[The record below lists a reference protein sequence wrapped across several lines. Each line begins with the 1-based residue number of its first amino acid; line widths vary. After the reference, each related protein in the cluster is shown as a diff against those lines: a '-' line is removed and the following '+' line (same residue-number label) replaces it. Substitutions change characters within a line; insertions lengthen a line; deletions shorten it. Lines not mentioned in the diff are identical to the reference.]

1 MNEFY
6 GGRSRVPAA
15 GKVYWQQWVPVARGK
30 GTCGPGI
37 QRALGAA
44 HSIPYP
50 FSSLPR
56 PSNPN
61 LSRTR
66 SPYRLTA
73 LRLRLWEQLSL
84 LRWRVQL
91 HRTVWHVDF
100 VSTKAGWPNVNF
112 IYRKCQRYRAFPHLR
127 PFSHSPFRFL
137 FSNSFNNSLE
147 SARQDGS

>member
-1 MNEFY
+1 MSSMVV
-6 GGRSRVPAA
+6 GRSRVPAA

-56 PSNPN
+56 PSDPD

-66 SPYRLTA
+66 LTLLTA
-73 LRLRLWEQLSL
+73 LRLAAPTLGTTRPATMTRSDSYIE
-84 LRWRVQL
+84 RYD
-91 HRTVWHVDF
+91 VDF
-100 VSTKAGWPNVNF
+100 VSVRSRTAG
-112 IYRKCQRYRAFPHLR
+112 LT
-127 PFSHSPFRFL
+127 
-137 FSNSFNNSLE
+137 
-147 SARQDGS
+147 

>member
-56 PSNPN
+56 PSNPD

-73 LRLRLWEQLSL
+73 LPPYAF
-84 LRWRVQL
+84 
-91 HRTVWHVDF
+91 DF
-100 VSTKAGWPNVNF
+100 G
-112 IYRKCQRYRAFPHLR
+112 
-127 PFSHSPFRFL
+127 
-137 FSNSFNNSLE
+137 NNSACYDDVYNYIERCDTLI
-147 SARQDGS
+147 SFLPKPAGLT

>member
-50 FSSLPR
+50 FPSLPPVPPIPTCPEPALLYR
-56 PSNPN
+56 HTPSTLGTNSACHDDVVATTTSN
-61 LSRTR
+61 GMTLISFLSK
-66 SPYRLTA
+66 PKL
-73 LRLRLWEQLSL
+73 
-84 LRWRVQL
+84 
-91 HRTVWHVDF
+91 
-100 VSTKAGWPNVNF
+100 WPNVNV
-112 IYRKCQRYRAFPHLR
+112 YL
-127 PFSHSPFRFL
+127 
-137 FSNSFNNSLE
+137 
-147 SARQDGS
+147 

>member
-50 FSSLPR
+50 VPRFLVPLPPLAPNSLSLP
-56 PSNPN
+56 
-61 LSRTR
+61 
-66 SPYRLTA
+66 PYA
-73 LRLRLWEQLSL
+73 FDFGNNSAYCDDVYNYIDWYD
-84 LRWRVQL
+84 
-91 HRTVWHVDF
+91 VDF
-100 VSTKAGWPNVNF
+100 ISTKAA
-112 IYRKCQRYRAFPHLR
+112 RAT
-127 PFSHSPFRFL
+127 
-137 FSNSFNNSLE
+137 
-147 SARQDGS
+147 